1 MKKIFLL
8 VMVMLAV
15 LLAGC
20 GSNLKSDKPLTLEQY
35 NKESLSNDDVTVGM
49 RFNDTVFLA
58 GTYEAKMKDGKKE
71 RLAAVINR
79 DIMARTRK
87 PEMMLLQNS
96 SRSHVYKN
104 GGIYHIFYTDR
115 YTSLASSGQKTL
127 QEHNILILDKDKK
140 IAKMFINVKD
150 DGSYDKSAE
159 GVIMDF
165 KEDDVFNTLK
175 LQHP

>member
-8 VMVMLAV
+8 VMVMLTV

-20 GSNLKSDKPLTLEQY
+20 GSNLKGDKPLTLEQY
-35 NKESLSNDDVTVGM
+35 NKESISSANVTAGL

-58 GTYEAKMKDGKKE
+58 GTYEATMKDGKKE
-71 RLAAVINR
+71 RLAAVVNR
-79 DIMARTRK
+79 DLMARTRK
-87 PEMMLLQNS
+87 PETILLQNS

-104 GGIYHIFYTDR
+104 GDIYHIVYTDR
-115 YTSLASSGQKTL
+115 YTSLAAGGQKTL
-127 QEHNILILDKDKK
+127 QEHNLLILDKERKT
-140 IAKMFINVKD
+140 AKMFINVKD

-165 KEDDVFNTLK
+165 KEDDIFNTLK